1 MPVPTAA
8 EFAALVGRIAES
20 DGQLGDLIHQVVAK
34 LDEVKTSDA
43 ASKAILES
51 ASTTLTTVADNQ
63 DALEA
68 TLKNVVNPATPVD
81 PVPPIPE
88 VPPVEPIP

>member
-1 MPVPTAA
+1 MPVPTPQ
-8 EFAALVGRIAES
+8 EFVALVGRIAES
-20 DGQLGDLIHQVVAK
+20 DGQLGDLFHQLVAK
-34 LDEVKTSDA
+34 LDEVKASDA

-51 ASTTLTTVADNQ
+51 VTGTLTTVADNQ

-68 TLKNVVNPATPVD
+68 TLKNVINPQTPTD
-81 PVPPIPE
+81 PNPPIPD